1 MPNVV
6 IAHFIG
12 EGHGVE
18 VQIPKGSRRNVNA
31 LWLFTTQAEYVKSHH
46 TAVCYVTVCRRRPVL
61 PPSFKRTNGYHITPW
76 PNILED
82 HSSLMS

>member
-1 MPNVV
+1 MPDVT
-6 IAHFIG
+6 IALVIG

-46 TAVCYVTVCRRRPVL
+46 TAVCNVTVCRRRHVL
-61 PPSFKRTNGYHITPW
+61 PPSFKRNKSYHVTPW
-76 PNILED
+76 PNLMGC
-82 HSSLMS
+82 HSSLIS